1 MGDRREGRARSGAGD
16 GERVTERR
24 VRALEEPLDVRRLA
38 GPYPRLEVRNPI
50 RGTHYTVHLPA
61 DHDPDGA
68 MCTCADFAR
77 RGLGTCKH
85 IEAARRWLDER
96 PEERADPTGR
106 TEADRTA
113 AAEGLWR
120 RVDRRRASIAS
131 GPRRS
136 PAARLREPG
145 TELTRSEPKEEKEGV
160 DDRGRG
166 APRTRPV

>member
-1 MGDRREGRARSGAGD
+1 MGGRRERRAPSSAGD
-16 GERVTERR
+16 GEGVTERR
-24 VRALEEPLDVRRLA
+24 MRALEEPLDVRRLA

-50 RGTHYTVHLPA
+50 RGTHYTVHLPTYP
-61 DHDPDGA
+61 DPDGA

-96 PEERADPTGR
+96 PEERSDPAGP
-106 TEADRTA
+106 TEAERTA

-145 TELTRSEPKEEKEGV
+145 IELTRPERKEEKEGV
-160 DDRGRG
+160 GDRGRG
-166 APRTRPV
+166 APGTRPV